1 MIGSALFVCDGHFR
15 SGFGHAARCLQIAQ
29 ILVRKNPAIKII
41 FYGEYA
47 SGARQRL
54 EAGLARIVF
63 AQPTEAVKADVALI
77 DRMSDFDDI
86 EACDRKL
93 VESVAANCHRTIY
106 LASGLTQPD
115 LPNHVTCIGYQPSP
129 QARSSQ
135 AKNWSLDYA
144 PVSSDLLKYRS
155 SGRDTASALISF
167 GGAPDDRAPRIA
179 AYAIAAMEDITY
191 VKVLLSPVNGDVLE
205 LPLRTD
211 QRVTYFRNI
220 PEVGLLL
227 AQSGVV
233 LASFGNLGYEALAL
247 GAPLC
252 LLGTKKFQADL
263 AEEFAKRNVATTA
276 GLLDDGAQ
284 GRMALALRDAIE
296 RRDELSANA
305 KLLIDGFGID
315 RIARVLL
322 DGIQ

>member
-1 MIGSALFVCDGHFR
+1 MTGSALFVCDGHFR

-41 FYGEYA
+41 FHGEYA
-47 SGARQRL
+47 LGARQRL
-54 EAGLARIVF
+54 EAGLARIIF
-63 AQPTEAVKADVALI
+63 ARPTETMKADLALI

-93 VESVAANCHRTIY
+93 VENVSANCLRTFY

-115 LPNHVTCIGYQPSP
+115 LPDHVTCIGYQPSS

-144 PVSSDLLKYRS
+144 PVSSDFLKYRAS
-155 SGRDTASALISF
+155 ERDTATALISF
-167 GGAPDDRAPRIA
+167 GGAADDRAPRIA
-179 AYAIAAMEDITY
+179 AHAIAGRQDITN
-191 VKVLLSPVNGDVLE
+191 VKVLLSPVNGNDLE
-205 LPLRTD
+205 LPLRSD
-211 QRVTYFRNI
+211 QRVSYLRNV
-220 PEVGLLL
+220 PEVGPLL

-284 GRMALALRDAIE
+284 DRTALALRDAIE

-305 KLLIDGFGID
+305 KLLVDGFGID
-315 RIARVLL
+315 RIAHVLL
-322 DGIQ
+322 NGIQ